1 MTGFDTKLDGPFSRV
16 DRRHTPRSMSSNTSS
31 APITMSA
38 AVATKSSTAA
48 PKAPRATKN
57 AAAPV
62 VAAPVVAAAA
72 PVAAETKAPRG
83 KKAAAV
89 AAPPTVPA
97 AAPVATAD
105 AAAPA
110 VSEED
115 ELTASLNKTVADLHD
130 QLKSLREA
138 VSTAAKTLSQVEAIN
153 KKVLKKAGGR
163 RRKQKSTPAE
173 GAKPC
178 HFQVPGEVVPELLAF
193 LGLPKN
199 TLVSRTDVTQKV
211 MAYCKEHNLMDG
223 QKIKQDAALTKL
235 LNLKEDDNLTI
246 LNLQKYLK
254 HVHVKKVKA

>member
-1 MTGFDTKLDGPFSRV
+1 
-16 DRRHTPRSMSSNTSS
+16 
-31 APITMSA
+31 MSA

-62 VAAPVVAAAA
+62 VAAPVVAATA

-105 AAAPA
+105 AAAAPA

>member
-1 MTGFDTKLDGPFSRV
+1 
-16 DRRHTPRSMSSNTSS
+16 
-31 APITMSA
+31 MSA

-105 AAAPA
+105 AAAAAAAPA

>member
-1 MTGFDTKLDGPFSRV
+1 
-16 DRRHTPRSMSSNTSS
+16 
-31 APITMSA
+31 MSA

-72 PVAAETKAPRG
+72 PVVAAEAKAPRG

-97 AAPVATAD
+97 AAVATAD
-105 AAAPA
+105 AAAAAPA

>member
-1 MTGFDTKLDGPFSRV
+1 
-16 DRRHTPRSMSSNTSS
+16 
-31 APITMSA
+31 MSA

-62 VAAPVVAAAA
+62 VAAPVAA
-72 PVAAETKAPRG
+72 PVVAAEAKAPRG

-105 AAAPA
+105 AAAAAPA